1 MPTYGAIREQIRQ
14 ALDAGAG
21 EPCSEGT
28 LNHLCMLVHA
38 LATGQT
44 ARLLADLPSDAA
56 REELRR
62 GLALIHEEHA
72 EDIRLVRAETARLF
86 AEASRQGLTADA
98 AEAMVQ
104 ATLWRE
110 FYRQSY
116 REIRASVRRKLASV
130 GDPPTPV
137 GEATLQRLCA
147 LLAHL
152 VFDPSGLT
160 LRLHSTN
167 PRVWSDAGEDA
178 LTAVR
183 QRFAR
188 EIALLDGETT
198 RLAEAAEA
206 QGMRDEAVRR
216 LVMARLNREFVG
228 RRRRRRP

>member
-21 EPCSEGT
+21 ERCAEGT
-28 LNHLCMLVHA
+28 LNHLCLLVHA

-56 REELRR
+56 REELRQ

-72 EDIRLVRAETARLF
+72 DDIRLVRAETARLF
-86 AEASRQGLTADA
+86 AEASRQGLTAEA

-116 REIRASVRRKLASV
+116 RGIRVSVRRKLASDA
-130 GDPPTPV
+130 DPPIPV

-147 LLAHL
+147 LLAHV
-152 VFDPSGLT
+152 VFEPSGLT
-160 LRLHSTN
+160 LHLHNTT
-167 PRVWSDAGEDA
+167 PRVWNDAGEVPLA
-178 LTAVR
+178 YVR

-198 RLAEAAEA
+198 RIAEAAEA
-206 QGMRDEAVRR
+206 RGMRDEAVRR
-216 LVMARLNREFVG
+216 LVLARLNREFVG

>member
-1 MPTYGAIREQIRQ
+1 LTRILAGIQIRQ

-21 EPCSEGT
+21 EPCSEQT
-28 LNHLCMLVHA
+28 LNHLCLLVHA

-44 ARLLADLPSDAA
+44 DRLLADLPSDAA
-56 REELRR
+56 REELRQ

-72 EDIRLVRAETARLF
+72 GDIRLVRAETARLF

-110 FYRQSY
+110 FYRLSY
-116 REIRASVRRKLASV
+116 REIREAVRRNLASG

-137 GEATLQRLCA
+137 SEETLRRLCA

-152 VFDPSGLT
+152 VFEPSGLT
-160 LRLHSTN
+160 LRLHSTD
-167 PRVWSDAGEDA
+167 PRVWNDAGEDTLA
-178 LTAVR
+178 CVR

-216 LVMARLNREFVG
+216 RVMARLNREFVG
-228 RRRRRRP
+228 GHRRRRP